1 MYESRHA
8 HLLPIRSFVKRTCLH
23 IALGFVIIL
32 FSLGLGMIGYAHFE
46 NMEWIDAYLNASMI
60 LSGMGPVDEMVT
72 RNGKIFSGTYAIFC
86 GVVFLVTIAIIIA
99 PLFHRFL
106 HRFMIKDV
114 K

>member
-8 HLLPIRSFVKRTCLH
+8 HLLPLHSFVKRTCLH
-23 IALGFVIIL
+23 IALGFAIIL
-32 FSLGLGMIGYAHFE
+32 FSLGLGMVGYAHFE

-72 RNGKIFSGTYAIFC
+72 TKGKIFSGTYAIFC
-86 GVVFLVTIAIIIA
+86 GVVFLVTIAIVIA